1 MRTDVEV
8 IIPDEIKD
16 NVTQEEINIALAEL
30 EGYERYDIITY
41 MCKYKEHQVFEVSW
55 HNKPRYTGLPLYI
68 VIDKNGKT
76 KLYRDYDAWT
86 EFENEAAKQAPSYF
100 KPSLPPNTH
109 KKAAKNKNK

>member
-8 IIPDEIKD
+8 IIPDEIKN

-30 EGYERYDIITY
+30 EGYERYDMLIY
-41 MCKYKEHQVFEVSW
+41 MCKYKEHQVFKVSW

-76 KLYRDYDAWT
+76 ELYRDYDAWI
-86 EFENEAAKQAPSYF
+86 EFDKEARKQAPSYF
-100 KPSLPPNTH
+100 KPFLPPNAQT
-109 KKAAKNKNK
+109 

>member
-30 EGYERYDIITY
+30 DDEGYERYDILIYT
-41 MCKYKEHQVFEVSW
+41 CKYKDHQVFKVSW
-55 HNKPRYTGLPLYI
+55 HNKPRYTGLPLYL

-76 KLYRDYDAWT
+76 ELYRDYDAWI
-86 EFENEAAKQAPSYF
+86 EFDNEARKQAPSYF
-100 KPSLPPNTH
+100 KPSLPE
-109 KKAAKNKNK
+109 